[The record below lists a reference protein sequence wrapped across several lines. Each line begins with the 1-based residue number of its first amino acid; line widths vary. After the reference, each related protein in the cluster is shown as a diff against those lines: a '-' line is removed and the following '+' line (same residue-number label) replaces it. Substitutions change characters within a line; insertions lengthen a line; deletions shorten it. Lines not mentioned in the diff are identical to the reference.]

1 MVELTQRSV
10 LARWP
15 HAVVLLLGLW
25 MILSPLAL
33 GHFEAETMQNV
44 ARDVTAERAVS
55 EAATRGMLAGINAI
69 VTGVLIVALA
79 GLSLRG
85 RHAWAPWVTLLVG
98 VWLIYAPLVFWAPTF
113 ALYANDTAV
122 GFAVILLVL
131 VMSRLPGTSGAALD
145 DPSDVPPG
153 WTYSPSVFRQRLPI
167 IVLALVCVAF
177 AVPMTAFQ
185 LGHIEGLPDPFFGG
199 FAGLNGTETVL
210 SSDVSEAIPV
220 SDAGL
225 GVTAYL
231 IEVLL
236 GLQGGR
242 RRWRTSPWSVAMFGA
257 VVVPLGVV
265 SITFIIIQPILIG
278 TYCTFCLVTAGAML
292 IMIPFAVDEAIA
304 TVQFVWRRWRSGAP
318 LLVTFFRGGTIAGS
332 RSSEGR
338 PPEEPYFT
346 WSLVDMGRGI
356 TLPWNLLLAAT
367 TGALLMLSPIVTGH
381 DAPLVDTLHLVG
393 SLAVTVSVIAMAE
406 PVRALRFLDVPL
418 GLWLLA
424 APWLVADATAA
435 GTLLSVGG
443 GALLVLFGL
452 PRGRRSDDRYG
463 GWDRV
468 VV

>member
-1 MVELTQRSV
+1 MAEATRLSM

-15 HAVVLLLGLW
+15 HAVVLLLGIW
-25 MILSPLAL
+25 MILSPLYL
-33 GHFEAETMQNV
+33 GHFEAEAMQNF
-44 ARDVTAERAVS
+44 ARDVTAERAVP
-55 EAATRGMLAGINAI
+55 EPATRGMLAGINAI

-79 GLSLRG
+79 GLSLLG

-98 VWLIYAPLVFWAPTF
+98 VWLLYAPLVFWAPTF
-113 ALYANDTAV
+113 ALYVNDTVV

-131 VMSRLPGTSGAALD
+131 VLTRLPGSDPEALD
-145 DPSDVPPG
+145 DPTDVPPG
-153 WTYSPSVFRQRLPI
+153 WSYSPSVFRQRLPI
-167 IVLALVCVAF
+167 ILLALVCVAF

-199 FAGLNGTETVL
+199 FDGLNGTETVL
-210 SSDVSEAIPV
+210 SSDISKAIPV

-231 IEVLL
+231 FEVLL

-242 RRWRTSPWSVAMFGA
+242 RRWRTSPWSVAMFAA

-292 IMIPFAVDEAIA
+292 IMIPFALDEAIA

-318 LLVTFFRGGTIAGS
+318 LLATFFRGGTIAGTVT
-332 RSSEGR
+332 SERR
-338 PPEEPYFT
+338 PLEEPYVT
-346 WSLVDMGRGI
+346 WTLVDMGRGI
-356 TLPWNLLLAAT
+356 TLPWNLLLAT
-367 TGALLMLSPIVTGH
+367 VIGALLMFSPMVIGH

-406 PVRALRFLDVPL
+406 PVRLLRLLDVPL
-418 GLWLLA
+418 GLWLIA
-424 APWLVADATAA
+424 APWLVAGATTY
-435 GTLLSVGG
+435 GTLLSIGG
-443 GALLVLFGL
+443 GILLVLFAL
-452 PRGRRSDDRYG
+452 PQGTRSAERFG
-463 GWDRV
+463 GWERQPV
-468 VV
+468 